1 MATAQ
6 SSSVI
11 IVAEDDANDLFLM
24 QRLVAKAGIKI
35 PLMSFRDGEEVVTF
49 LRACTESGYK
59 GTLPRVV
66 FLDIKMPKVD
76 GFEVLRW
83 IRKQSTFKTLPV
95 VILSGSDEPRDHR
108 RAAELGANGFLVKH
122 PRPEVF
128 ARLIAE
134 Y

>member
-49 LRACTESGYK
+49 LRTCTESGYK
-59 GTLPRVV
+59 GILPRVV